1 MSKSFSS
8 GKTGFLADLLKT
20 LAIAALVAAPVCT
33 QSAYAQ
39 DAAGSPQ
46 QPHDPAALYL
56 QVGADNNTVQK
67 VRQLAAEF
75 EATIRPKYE
84 GIMTQMREMQ
94 RLSLEPTLDEA
105 KILTTQDAINRATA
119 DMANER
125 IKLLINQRKL
135 LTPEQR
141 AKFVELLKQQ
151 RNQHGQQQ

>member
-8 GKTGFLADLLKT
+8 GKSGFLADTLKT
-20 LAIAALVAAPVCT
+20 LAIAALAIAPLMT
-33 QSAYAQ
+33 TESAYAQ
-39 DAAGSPQ
+39 EPGAAQPQ
-46 QPHDPAALYL
+46 HDPAALYL

-67 VRQLAAEF
+67 VRQLAADF

-94 RLSLEPTLDEA
+94 RLSLEPNLDEA
-105 KILTTQDAINRATA
+105 KILATQEAINRATG
-119 DMANER
+119 DMATER

-135 LTPEQR
+135 LSPEQR

-151 RNQHGQQQ
+151 RSQKGPQ